1 MKLTFHLMS
10 NKPVSKKLLHNKW
23 HLSCDMCLK
32 VLITWHSFDPPESA
46 GSMVSLVENPDS
58 WLTSFHCHTFLLH
71 CTVLTKKSSMKYKF
85 VKLNDF
91 DLEKLLLLYDI
102 GCSISK
108 RWCRKDNSG
117 ALAVE
122 LQFYCTSPS
131 ICTDDGRLGIF
142 CWYNVSLQRVSARSR
157 CFYDLSLLLA
167 NMIFS
172 MTSPLVSSS
181 CKHLF
186 CHPEVNISQQWAAGL
201 YQ

>member
-1 MKLTFHLMS
+1 MIHQNLQEAWCLLLKILTHGLPHFIAILFCDIA
-10 NKPVSKKLLHNKW
+10 
-23 HLSCDMCLK
+23 LS
-32 VLITWHSFDPPESA
+32 WQ
-46 GSMVSLVENPDS
+46 
-58 WLTSFHCHTFLLH
+58 
-71 CTVLTKKSSMKYKF
+71 KKSSMKYKF

-102 GCSISK
+102 RCSISK

-122 LQFYCTSPS
+122 LQLYCTSPL